1 MAILDQI
8 KKVLAEELAVDE
20 SEVVEEAHLIA
31 DLDAD
36 SLNLLVIYTEIERIF
51 GVIVDE
57 ETALEILT
65 VGDLVK
71 HVENKEK

>member
-71 HVENKEK
+71 HVENKEE